1 MVLHVV
7 LAEKLLSLKEFC
19 VKSLFCLSLPSPPG
33 TLCLDGEDR
42 GEAVSEKSPDFCV
55 LPFLLY
61 FWVIECDTWKIIQCF
76 ISTVF
81 KQVVLCFV

>member
-7 LAEKLLSLKEFC
+7 LAEKLLSLKEFY
-19 VKSLFCLSLPSPPG
+19 VKSLFCRSLPSPPSI
-33 TLCLDGEDR
+33 LCLDVEDR

-61 FWVIECDTWKIIQCF
+61 CWII
-76 ISTVF
+76 
-81 KQVVLCFV
+81 